1 MHRTSGSWQTTRL
14 GQGNREWH
22 TDGRGTKENTGMQ
35 GAETKG
41 TVGSAAANTKIRREK
56 MIEIE
61 SPHNDWEAPQD
72 PGNSQ
77 HAEDAQSSQS
87 GQIGGTQ
94 IEERGH

>member
-1 MHRTSGSWQTTRL
+1 MACCQQTT
-14 GQGNREWH
+14 E
-22 TDGRGTKENTGMQ
+22 KTGMR

-41 TVGSAAANTKIRREK
+41 TVGSAAANTKIRRK
-56 MIEIE
+56 GSAREIE
-61 SPHNDWEAPQD
+61 PPHNDWEAPQD